1 MQKGL
6 SAYSINE
13 GERIVDILSKDKL
26 SISISENRRDM
37 GITAAEKGIYFL
49 KELLQ
54 YKEEVNVIFA
64 AAPSQAEMMERLV
77 AEKSVDWKRVN
88 AFHMDNYIGL
98 PDDAPQQFS
107 KFLKD
112 RLFSKLLFKN
122 VYYMGNIGED
132 AKRYDILI
140 SENQP
145 DICFM
150 GIGENGHIAFNDPI
164 NADFNDKKA
173 VKVVELDDMCRQ
185 QQVNEK
191 LFNNIGEVPTH
202 AITLTIPTL
211 IKSKHILCTVP
222 GINKAEAA
230 KNMLEG
236 AIDESCP
243 ASILRTHS
251 SAYLFLDKD
260 AASKLSEFNK

>member
-1 MQKGL
+1 M
-6 SAYSINE
+6 STFT
-13 GERIVDILSKDKL
+13 KDKL
-26 SISISENRRDM
+26 KVSVYDNRRDM
-37 GITAAEKGIYFL
+37 GIAAAEKGICFL
-49 KELLQ
+49 KELLKS
-54 YKEEVNVIFA
+54 KEEVNVIFA

-77 AEKSVDWKRVN
+77 SEKSVDWSRVN

-112 RLFSKLLFKN
+112 RLFSKLPFKN
-122 VYYMGNIGED
+122 IYYMGNVGED

-140 SENQP
+140 SENPP

-164 NADFNDKKA
+164 NAEFNDEKA

-191 LFNNIGEVPTH
+191 LFNTIDEVPTH

-211 IKSKHILCTVP
+211 IKSKYILCTVP
-222 GINKAEAA
+222 GLNKAEAT

-236 AIDESCP
+236 DIDESCP

-260 AASKLSEFNK
+260 AASKLSEVK

>member
-1 MQKGL
+1 V
-6 SAYSINE
+6 STFT
-13 GERIVDILSKDKL
+13 KDKL
-26 SISISENRRDM
+26 KVSVHDNRRDM
-37 GITAAEKGIYFL
+37 GIAAAEKGICFL
-49 KELLQ
+49 KELLES
-54 YKEEVNVIFA
+54 KEEVNVIFA

-77 AEKSVDWKRVN
+77 SEKSVDWKRVN

-98 PDDAPQQFS
+98 ADDAPQQFS

-112 RLFSKLLFKN
+112 RLFSKLPFQN
-122 VYYMGNIGED
+122 IYYMGNVGED

-140 SENQP
+140 SENPP

-164 NADFNDKKA
+164 NAEFNDEKA

-191 LFNNIGEVPTH
+191 LFNTIDEVPTH

-211 IKSKHILCTVP
+211 IKSKYILCTVP
-222 GINKAEAA
+222 GLNKAEAT

-236 AIDESCP
+236 DIDESCP

-260 AASKLSEFNK
+260 AASKLSEVK